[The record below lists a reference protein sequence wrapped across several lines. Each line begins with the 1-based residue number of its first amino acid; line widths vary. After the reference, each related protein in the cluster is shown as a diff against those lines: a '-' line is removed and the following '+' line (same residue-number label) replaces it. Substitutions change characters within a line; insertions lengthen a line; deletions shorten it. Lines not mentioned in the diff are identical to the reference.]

1 MEAAGYS
8 RLEQLTKVTEAEL
21 GQLHGMGPK
30 ALGILRETLKEKGL
44 SFKAGTA
51 NDTPKKKKGSPV
63 SRTDKVDEFL
73 ENLSH
78 PLKAEVEAVRSI
90 IKGVNKDINEE
101 IKWKAPSFNYKGEY
115 LVTFNLRDEK
125 RIHLVFHNPQ
135 ISKVKSKLLEG
146 DYKDRRM
153 AYFADM
159 KDVKAKKSM
168 LGKSIER
175 FDQITKIRR
184 IYKMA
189 LTPSQE
195 IDKFIKEL
203 TDWRGK
209 WIAQFRDLILKTA
222 PEVTEEWKWG
232 VPVWSYKGNVV
243 ASGVFKDHVKLNFF
257 KGASLSDPKHLFN
270 AGLEAKATRAIDI
283 GEGDKI
289 DESALKELI
298 RAAVDFNK
306 AGGKKK

>member
-8 RLEQLTKVTEAEL
+8 RLEQLTKVTEAEV

-51 NDTPKKKKGSPV
+51 DDTPKKKKGSPV

-115 LVTFNLRDEK
+115 LVTFNLWDEK

-146 DYKDRRM
+146 DYEDRRM

-159 KDVKAKKSM
+159 KDVKAKKSYA
-168 LGKSIER
+168 GKSVER
-175 FDQITKIRR
+175 FDQVAK
-184 IYKMA
+184 
-189 LTPSQE
+189 
-195 IDKFIKEL
+195 KENL
-203 TDWRGK
+203 
-209 WIAQFRDLILKTA
+209 
-222 PEVTEEWKWG
+222 
-232 VPVWSYKGNVV
+232 
-243 ASGVFKDHVKLNFF
+243 
-257 KGASLSDPKHLFN
+257 
-270 AGLEAKATRAIDI
+270 
-283 GEGDKI
+283 
-289 DESALKELI
+289 
-298 RAAVDFNK
+298 
-306 AGGKKK
+306 